1 MSRLP
6 TEAAFFMRFLFP
18 FLLVFYSLSSE
29 AQSFTRLDT
38 LRGFP
43 SKERICYD
51 VLSYDLVVSPDL
63 KALSLDGTNLI
74 RFKVL
79 KRTKVIQVDL
89 QPPMTLQQVLWNQR
103 QIPVVR
109 DLSACFIHFPEW
121 LEPDEIHEVSIHFSG
136 RMRKALN
143 PPWDGGFVFQ
153 KDPNG
158 KPWLGLA
165 CQGLGA
171 SSWWPCKD
179 HLSDEPDEMT
189 ISVDAPYGLMAV
201 ANGTLVQKIS
211 MENKLRW
218 VWKVH
223 YPINTYNV
231 TLNIGDYE
239 FWSDTLFMDNQKPL
253 PLRYYVLRS
262 HLLQA
267 KKHFQQVKPILRCFE
282 KLMGPYPF
290 PKDGFALVETAYLGM
305 EHQSAIAYGNQF
317 NIGYLGYDR
326 SGLGL
331 DFDFI
336 IAHETA
342 HEYWGNH
349 VSTVDQADLW
359 IHEAF
364 ATYTEAMLV
373 ECLYG
378 KAFAE
383 VYVQSW
389 RADVQNKKPMLP
401 PYHVNAQPPT
411 DIYYKGAL
419 MLHTLRHFIQN
430 EETWQHLWLAL
441 QKEFGMKT
449 TTTQVFTDFIS
460 SYLKTDL
467 TWFFDHYLKWSGPP
481 VFEYQLEK
489 RQNQWHLGY
498 RWHTVYTDFRLP
510 IQISLDGMNWQTIS
524 PDTTLAWM
532 PVPDKFIE
540 IDTTKGYFL
549 VRKITRR

>member
-1 MSRLP
+1 MKLWSLFIGFSCWISILAQPFSR
-6 TEAAFFMRFLFP
+6 A
-18 FLLVFYSLSSE
+18 
-29 AQSFTRLDT
+29 DT
-38 LRGFP
+38 LLGFP
-43 SKERICYD
+43 SPERLCYD
-51 VLSYDLVVSPDL
+51 VLSYDLQVSPDL
-63 KALSLDGTNLI
+63 QTQAIYGQNLM
-74 RFKVL
+74 RFQVL

-89 QPPMTLQQVLWNQR
+89 QPPMTLHQVQWNQ
-103 QIPVVR
+103 QPILVVQEQ
-109 DLSACFIHFPEW
+109 SACFLHFPTW
-121 LEPDEIHEVSIHFSG
+121 LEPQEIHEVSLQFSG
-136 RMRKALN
+136 RMRKAIH
-143 PPWDGGFVFQ
+143 PPWDGGFVLE

-158 KPWLGLA
+158 NHWLGVA

-189 ISVDAPYGLMAV
+189 ISVDAPYGLMAI
-201 ANGTLVQKIS
+201 ANGTLIQKIS
-211 MENKLRW
+211 LEKSLRW

-231 TLNIGDYE
+231 TLNIGDYV
-239 FWSDTLFMDNQKPL
+239 FWSDTLFYDQHAPL

-262 HLLQA
+262 HLAQA
-267 KKHFQQVKPILRCFE
+267 KKHFQQVKPMLRCYE
-282 KLMGPYPF
+282 KFMGPYPF
-290 PKDGFALVETAYLGM
+290 PKDGYALVETAYLGM

-317 NIGYLGYDR
+317 KIGYLGFDR

-349 VSTVDQADLW
+349 VSTVDLADLW

-373 ECLYG
+373 ECQYG
-378 KAFAE
+378 KAFAD
-383 VYVQSW
+383 VYIQSW
-389 RADVQNKKPMLP
+389 RREVENQKPMLA
-401 PYHVNAQPPT
+401 PYHVNAHPPT
-411 DIYYKGAL
+411 DVYYKGAL
-419 MLHTLRHFIQN
+419 MLHTLRNFIQD
-430 EETWQHLWLAL
+430 EPTWQHLWLAL

-449 TTTQVFTDFIS
+449 TSTEEFTSFIS

-498 RWHTVYTDFRLP
+498 RWHGVYTDFRLP
-510 IQISLDGMNWQTIS
+510 IRVSLDGMEWQTIT
-524 PDTTLAWM
+524 PDTNLAWM
-532 PVPDKFIE
+532 PVPDKFVE
-540 IDTTKGYFL
+540 IDSTRGYFL
-549 VRKITRR
+549 VRRVNRR